1 MAHSGREI
9 VLDTET
15 TGLDPLAGHRLVE
28 IGCVEV
34 INYVPTGR
42 TFHCYINPER
52 DMPEEAFRVH
62 GLSTEFLAKHPIFRE
77 QARDFLDFIG
87 DAPLVIHNAEFDLKF
102 LNAELARLKLPVIP
116 SSRTTDTVKI
126 ARKLFPGARANLDA
140 LCQRF
145 GIDNSNRSYHGALLD
160 ARLLADVYLELR
172 GGRQPDFGLG
182 TAVSS
187 AREAAAV
194 TAAPRQR
201 RVARTF
207 AVHEDEHEAHRTFLG
222 KITDP
227 LWLRLAERPSKN
239 M

>member
-1 MAHSGREI
+1 MAQGGREI

-42 TFHCYINPER
+42 TFHRYINPER

-62 GLSTEFLAKHPIFRE
+62 GLSAEFLATHPTFRE
-77 QARDFLDFIG
+77 QVADFLDFIG

-102 LNAELARLKLPVIP
+102 LNAELARLKRPALH
-116 SSRTTDTVKI
+116 STRATDTVKI

-172 GGRQPDFGLG
+172 GGKQPDFGLG
-182 TAVSS
+182 TASS
-187 AREAAAV
+187 SSGTPAPAV
-194 TAAPRQR
+194 MAQRQYR
-201 RVARTF
+201 AARTF
-207 AVHEDEHEAHRTFLG
+207 AVPATEQEAHQRFLG

-227 LWLRLAERPSKN
+227 LWVRLAEPA
-239 M
+239 

>member
-1 MAHSGREI
+1 MSTREI
-9 VLDTET
+9 ILDTET

-28 IGCVEV
+28 IGCIEV

-42 TFHCYINPER
+42 TYHQYINPER

-62 GLSTEFLAKHPIFRE
+62 GLSADFLSKHPPFRE
-77 QARDFLDFIG
+77 VARAFLDFIG

-102 LNAELARLKLPVIP
+102 LNAELARLKRPALP
-116 SSRTTDTVKI
+116 SARATDTVKL

-160 ARLLADVYLELR
+160 AELLAEVYLELR

-182 TAVSS
+182 ATS
-187 AREAAAV
+187 ASAASAAAAGSR
-194 TAAPRQR
+194 AATPRTPR
-201 RVARTF
+201 PARAF
-207 AVHEDEHEAHRTFLG
+207 PVHASESAAHQAFL
-222 KITDP
+222 KKLSDP
-227 LWLRLAERPSKN
+227 LWTQFMVGAEG
-239 M
+239 